1 MRQRKISKFILSFLV
16 LVISYSLAQAQSIR
30 AQAEVDSLSTLI
42 GSPIHLTLTV
52 EHLAD
57 MELQLPDYQMG
68 SKLAEL
74 EILSLGE
81 PQVTPVG
88 NYQRSILKM
97 SVTSFDSGYVYL
109 PSQQISAKPKDGGTA
124 IMAATDS
131 ILLRFD
137 FPVVDT
143 TQTFKPIKDIYDV
156 PIGFADIW
164 PWAAGGLI
172 LVALILGIVFL
183 FKRLNRKEDAPV
195 RKAAPLPAHEVAM
208 RKLSQL
214 EAARYWQ
221 NGQAREYYFELSYI
235 LREYIEG
242 RFKIPALEST
252 TESILSGLGSKLK
265 SENRQQ
271 KLRGMLQMA
280 ELAKF
285 AKFTPTER
293 ENLDNMNLA
302 REFVKQTKAQKVET
316 VNNIEAEEQEG
327 PKDE

>member
-16 LVISYSLAQAQSIR
+16 LAISYSLAQAQSIR
-30 AQAEVDSLSTLI
+30 AQAEVDSLSSLI

-52 EHLAD
+52 EHLAN

-68 SKLAEL
+68 SKLGEL

-81 PQVTPVG
+81 RQVTPVG
-88 NYQRSILKM
+88 NYQRSTIQM
-97 SVTSFDSGYVYL
+97 EITSFDSGYVYL
-109 PSQQISAKPKDGGTA
+109 PSQQISAKPTDGSTA
-124 IMAATDS
+124 ILAATDS

-143 TQTFKPIKDIYDV
+143 TQAFKPIKDIYEV

-164 PWAAGGLI
+164 PWAAGGLV
-172 LVALILGIVFL
+172 LVGLILGIIFL

-195 RKAAPLPAHEVAM
+195 RKAPPIPAHEVAM
-208 RKLSQL
+208 RKLAQL
-214 EAARYWQ
+214 ESARYWQ

-242 RFKIPALEST
+242 RFKVPALEST
-252 TESILSGLGSKLK
+252 TESILSSIGSKLK
-265 SENRQQ
+265 SESQQ
-271 KLRGMLQMA
+271 QRLRAMLQMA

-302 REFVKQTKAQKVET
+302 REFVKQTQARKEE
-316 VNNIEAEEQEG
+316 VNITEATEQEG
-327 PKDE
+327 SKDD